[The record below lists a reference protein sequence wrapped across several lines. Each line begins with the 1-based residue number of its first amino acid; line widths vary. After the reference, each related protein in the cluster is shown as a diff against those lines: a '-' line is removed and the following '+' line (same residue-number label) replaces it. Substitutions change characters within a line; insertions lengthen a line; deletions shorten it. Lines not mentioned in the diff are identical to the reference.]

1 MLISEP
7 FRPLPHLRGAYVQT
21 ILGSSRI
28 RAIRKNA
35 MLSEAQNVIL
45 ETRKGVRLLGSYS
58 PQKHSKRK
66 GLVLLIHGWEGSID
80 STYMINTG
88 NFIYRNG
95 YEVFRLNLR
104 DHGKSHHLNKGLFFS
119 TLLDEVF
126 DAAHQ
131 VAEMSHNIPV
141 FLAGFS
147 LGGNFVLRIVKKVQ
161 KHSIKNFRHAVCIS
175 PVLNP
180 DKATEKIDNAR
191 LIQRY
196 FLKKW
201 RTSLIKKQRL
211 FPSEYD
217 FSDILDLRSI
227 REITEKLLPRH
238 TDFKNATEYFQK
250 YSLLN
255 DTLKDLLIPTTIITS
270 EDDPIIPVR
279 DFYFLTTNQTT
290 DLIIHRYGGH
300 NGFIDGFLFITW
312 YERKMVELF
321 DEIVRKEL

>member
-1 MLISEP
+1 
-7 FRPLPHLRGAYVQT
+7 
-21 ILGSSRI
+21 
-28 RAIRKNA
+28 
-35 MLSEAQNVIL
+35 MLSEAQHVIL

-88 NFIYRNG
+88 HFIYRNG

-126 DAAHQ
+126 DAARQ
-131 VAEMSHNIPV
+131 VGEMAHNIPV

-161 KHSIKNFRHAVCIS
+161 KHRIKNFRHAVCIS

-180 DKATEKIDNAR
+180 DKATEKIDNAP

-211 FPSEYD
+211 FPSEYN
-217 FSDILDLRSI
+217 FADILDLRSI

-270 EDDPIIPVR
+270 EDDPIIPVK

-290 DLIIHRYGGH
+290 NIVIHRYGGH